1 MKRIFLITI
10 SLLFSIVTF
19 SQQKKQIKVITKQEK
34 LFTQK
39 KENPLYIVNNT
50 FISKEEMSK
59 INPDDIKS
67 INVLKGDK
75 AVGLYGEKGKNGVVA
90 ITMKT
95 KKEKLEDKK
104 SKK

>member
-10 SLLFSIVTF
+10 SLLFSIVAF
-19 SQQKKQIKVITKQEK
+19 SQQKQQVKVISKQQQP
-34 LFTQK
+34 FTQK
-39 KENPLYIVNNT
+39 KENPLYIVNKT
-50 FISKEEMSK
+50 FISKEEMTN

-67 INVLKGDK
+67 INVIKGDK

-104 SKK
+104 TKK